1 MPSTISGLLTRRM
14 TEMTAPEIINLVR
27 EYGAYRVI
35 VAQARPE
42 FGPEIAEL
50 ISETDEILSRISA
63 AILTLEEVIEL
74 ITSDYEA
81 DADTKS

>member
-1 MPSTISGLLTRRM
+1 MM
-14 TEMTAPEIINLVR
+14 TEMTAPEIIDLVR

-35 VAQARPE
+35 VAQTSPE

-63 AILTLEEVIEL
+63 AILL

>member
-1 MPSTISGLLTRRM
+1 
-14 TEMTAPEIINLVR
+14 MTAPEIIDLVR

-63 AILTLEEVIEL
+63 AILCGHEKLEGNTL
-74 ITSDYEA
+74 SPP
-81 DADTKS
+81 TKL

>member
-1 MPSTISGLLTRRM
+1 MPSTTSGLLIRSR
-14 TEMTAPEIINLVR
+14 TEMTAPEIIDLVR

-35 VAQARPE
+35 VAQTSPE

-63 AILTLEEVIEL
+63 AILL
-74 ITSDYEA
+74 ITGDYEA

>member
-1 MPSTISGLLTRRM
+1 MPSTTSGLLTRSR
-14 TEMTAPEIINLVR
+14 TEMTAPEIIDLVR

-63 AILTLEEVIEL
+63 AILIM
-74 ITSDYEA
+74 SDYEA

>member
-1 MPSTISGLLTRRM
+1 M
-14 TEMTAPEIINLVR
+14 TEMTAPEIIDLVR

-63 AILTLEEVIEL
+63 AILIM
-74 ITSDYEA
+74 SDYEA

>member
-1 MPSTISGLLTRRM
+1 MPSTTSALLTRRM
-14 TEMTAPEIINLVR
+14 TEMTAPEIIDLVR

-63 AILTLEEVIEL
+63 AILIM
-74 ITSDYEA
+74 SDYEA